1 VLNLKKHKKN
11 IFLIILIAILLFT
24 TPCYALVKIF
34 HIDDTLKNWFSLSDE
49 KLEDFGISSS
59 IVNLEKEFADAT
71 IIINET
77 ILDEKELYIS
87 VSVTGKTQKIY
98 LENAYILEDYENN
111 SFGFGL
117 IEENDLT
124 NNYVLTT
131 SIDNIEIPS
140 TITLRLISD
149 TDNIYDIP
157 FTLSKNDMKEKEV
170 KYDAVVY
177 NENDL
182 VVTIKSIRL
191 TPLHVIID
199 MEYNK
204 DIRTLSQDELD
215 DIGNKVYNDNN
226 NDTNYVTYKDGSRT
240 TLRLWYTGLDD
251 SMLSPYGIHGTKE
264 DQVNDIENIKSI
276 TINNVT
282 LEIE

>member
-49 KLEDFGISSS
+49 ELEDFGISSS

-204 DIRTLSQDELD
+204 DISTLSQDELD

-240 TLRLWYTGLDD
+240 TLRLWYTGFDD

>member
-49 KLEDFGISSS
+49 ELEDFGISSS

-282 LEIE
+282 LEIA

>member
-124 NNYVLTT
+124 NNYLLTT

>member
-1 VLNLKKHKKN
+1 V
-11 IFLIILIAILLFT
+11 
-24 TPCYALVKIF
+24 
-34 HIDDTLKNWFSLSDE
+34 
-49 KLEDFGISSS
+49 SSS

-71 IIINET
+71 ISINET

-87 VSVTGKTQKIY
+87 VSLTGKTQKIY
-98 LENAYILEDYENN
+98 LDDAYILGGYENN

-117 IEENDLT
+117 MEENGLT
-124 NNYVLTT
+124 NNYVLTAA
-131 SIDNIEIPS
+131 IDDIEIPS

-149 TDNIYDIP
+149 TANIYDIP
-157 FTLSKNDMKEKEV
+157 FTLNKNNMKEKEV
-170 KYDAVVY
+170 KYNTVVY
-177 NENDL
+177 NENDI

-191 TPLHVIID
+191 TPLHVIVD

-204 DIRTLSQDELD
+204 DISTLSQDELD

-226 NDTNYVTYKDGSRT
+226 NDTNYVTYRDGSKT
-240 TLRLWYTGLDD
+240 SLRLWYTGFDD

-264 DQVNDIENIKSI
+264 EQVNDIENIKSI

-282 LEIE
+282 LEID